1 MKVVCSL
8 CLRCGCIW
16 DICYLRVSMAAVP
29 SLSVVI
35 TFQLTLGLVTY
46 ISFSRSLG
54 FTLSLFYIFLLY
66 RDCAPFRIEEWFE
79 LNWGSKLEFNRG
91 ELKWDEIHI
100 TALSMIFLIID
111 LFYFMFSIWITQN
124 HVIIWGI
131 QKLLNYL
138 YFYIRFIFNK
148 LSSIFFIIVQ
158 TNLFSEC
165 SNLFL
170 AIFNFIKW
178 SENNVV

>member
-1 MKVVCSL
+1 MHLGRLLSA
-8 CLRCGCIW
+8 CINGSCTVTVSSYHIPAHTW
-16 DICYLRVSMAAVP
+16 FSDLYLFLLLSRVH
-29 SLSVVI
+29 SLS
-35 TFQLTLGLVTY
+35 LL
-46 ISFSRSLG
+46 
-54 FTLSLFYIFLLY
+54 YIFLLY

-148 LSSIFFIIVQ
+148 LSSILLIIVQ
-158 TNLFSEC
+158 TNLFS
-165 SNLFL
+165 
-170 AIFNFIKW
+170 
-178 SENNVV
+178 